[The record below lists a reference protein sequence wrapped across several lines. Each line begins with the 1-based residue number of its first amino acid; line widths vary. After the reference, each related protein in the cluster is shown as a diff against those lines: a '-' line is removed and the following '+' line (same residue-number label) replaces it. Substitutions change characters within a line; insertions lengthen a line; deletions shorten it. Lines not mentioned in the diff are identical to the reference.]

1 MKIIKKNID
10 QEIKALD
17 KDLSQNFQLAQ
28 VLLLPVP
35 VFTAASVQEM
45 RLAVIKKFSESADQS
60 LMKFKQLIYSNVQ
73 DNCF

>member
-35 VFTAASVQEM
+35 VFIAESV
-45 RLAVIKKFSESADQS
+45 
-60 LMKFKQLIYSNVQ
+60 
-73 DNCF
+73 

>member
-1 MKIIKKNID
+1 MNIIYESSFMKIIKKNID

-35 VFTAASVQEM
+35 VFIAESV
-45 RLAVIKKFSESADQS
+45 
-60 LMKFKQLIYSNVQ
+60 
-73 DNCF
+73 